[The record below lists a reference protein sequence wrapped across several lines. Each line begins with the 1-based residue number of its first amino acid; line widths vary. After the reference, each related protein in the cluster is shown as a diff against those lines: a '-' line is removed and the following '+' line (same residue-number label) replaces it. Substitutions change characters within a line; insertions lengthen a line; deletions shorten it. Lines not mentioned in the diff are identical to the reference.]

1 MQIKCSYVKREHTHN
16 NKQHQ
21 QQQQHTTGNQSNNTE
36 IDASVNAPKKA
47 ETNSKTNQTHF
58 MHNHTRTRC
67 SRATTT
73 PTLKL
78 QTPSDLTTAATTTRE
93 KCNNKKTGE
102 KSTTST
108 ENYEASAP
116 AGLCIFECKHTIF
129 QSKPNIWPLAL
140 YVIQLL
146 MRVWVCVFYHSP
158 QQQHHHNIIITQK
171 IIVSY
176 IAIAHFSI
184 VLLS

>member
-1 MQIKCSYVKREHTHN
+1 MWKENI
-16 NKQHQ
+16 
-21 QQQQHTTGNQSNNTE
+21 HTTINNINSNTHTYHGQSNNTE

-93 KCNNKKTGE
+93 KCNKKTGE

-129 QSKPNIWPLAL
+129 QSKPNIWPLAH

-176 IAIAHFSI
+176 NAIAHFSI